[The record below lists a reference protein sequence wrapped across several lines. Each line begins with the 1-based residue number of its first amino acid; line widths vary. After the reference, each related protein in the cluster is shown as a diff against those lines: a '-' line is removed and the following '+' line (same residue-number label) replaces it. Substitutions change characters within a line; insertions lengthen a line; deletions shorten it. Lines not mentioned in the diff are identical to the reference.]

1 MFCQTLI
8 GCISASKQTSDI
20 ISHLTIF
27 NFRFCIFPNCDFL
40 YLIFYCLL
48 TRASTNRTHEE
59 QYIYSNIYLPV
70 CDYFSFTGKN
80 INKCR
85 LFLHAVA
92 TAVCQLYLALLPLHR
107 VAQHF
112 AKAWNIFRTF
122 HAEESILRRL
132 TKSAVPFLE
141 GVCLILES
149 LSLFLAVVSTLC
161 VAVRHVLQAALF
173 LIVSTARWAQQRLL
187 LSKED
192 MEEWEREQEKQRK
205 ELQKQR
211 GQVEKYVNA
220 VE

>member
-1 MFCQTLI
+1 MWILLVILI
-8 GCISASKQTSDI
+8 
-20 ISHLTIF
+20 IF
-27 NFRFCIFPNCDFL
+27 FVD
-40 YLIFYCLL
+40 
-48 TRASTNRTHEE
+48 
-59 QYIYSNIYLPV
+59 
-70 CDYFSFTGKN
+70 GKN

-85 LFLHAVA
+85 LVLHAVA
-92 TAVCQLYLALLPLHR
+92 TAVCQLYLAVLPLHC

-112 AKAWNIFRTF
+112 AKVWNIFRTF
-122 HAEESILRRL
+122 HAEESLLRRL
-132 TKSAVPFLE
+132 AKSAVSVLE

-161 VAVRHVLQAALF
+161 VAARHVLQAALS
-173 LIVSTARWAQQRLL
+173 LIVYTMRWAQQRLL
-187 LSKED
+187 LSEED